1 MQSPPLV
8 SVLISVHNAE
18 DTLAKSIGSIRA
30 QSFENWE
37 LVIVDDGS
45 TDKSPEI
52 LRACAQDDARIHVFT
67 QDNTG
72 LTRALNNGIAHCRG
86 VYIARQ
92 DADDFSYP
100 HRLARQAA
108 VMEAD
113 TSIVL
118 CGGNCDSVYESGLS
132 IPWGWRDDESLKT
145 ILRFRTPFAHST
157 AMIRASVLKS
167 LGGYDPSFKTS
178 QDMEL
183 WIRLSKAGK
192 VTMLREP
199 VIKRSVLNKASISA
213 RRKWRQVYDAFR
225 ARWMHNQDRKFLAL
239 YHTARNLI
247 IGCLPHK
254 ILALK
259 QNMKS

>member
-1 MQSPPLV
+1 MQSAPLV
-8 SVLISVHNAE
+8 SILMSVHNAQ
-18 DTLAKSIGSIRA
+18 DTLAQSIDSIRA
-30 QSFENWE
+30 QSYENWE

-45 TDKSPEI
+45 DDNSPEI
-52 LRACAQDDARIHVFT
+52 LRTYTQTDPRIRVFT
-67 QDNTG
+67 QKNTG
-72 LTRALNNGIAHCRG
+72 LTIALNNGIAHCRG

-100 HRLARQAA
+100 QRLERQVS

-132 IPWGWRDDESLKT
+132 IPWGWRDDQALKK

-157 AMIRASVLKS
+157 AMIRASTLKS
-167 LGGYDPSFKTS
+167 LGGYDPCFKTS

-183 WIRLSKAGK
+183 WIRLSKSGK

-199 VIKRSVLNKASISA
+199 VIKRSVLETTSVSA

-225 ARWMHNQDRKFLAL
+225 ARWIHNQDHKFLAL

-247 IGCLPHK
+247 VGCLPHK